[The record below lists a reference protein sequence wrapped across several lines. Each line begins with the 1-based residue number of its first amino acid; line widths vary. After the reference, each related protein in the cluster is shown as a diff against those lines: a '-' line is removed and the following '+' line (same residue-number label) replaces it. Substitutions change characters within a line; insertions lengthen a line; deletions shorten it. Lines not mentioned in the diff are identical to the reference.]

1 MQFNAR
7 WYGFSSPPPLPLEL
21 VEKTSPFW
29 LRYQE
34 RYVYPD
40 NQGNNGRQIIWGSFD
55 CSDKHDAMIKEDYFN
70 YVAFTQR
77 NTIYKNR
84 RGLDPQVKMFMD
96 QEHLRISPEWNL
108 PVPNEDAAFISL
120 SKYGK
125 AEVRLN
131 EKQILALNK
140 AWRWTENHFMPY
152 MGNSRIVS
160 LQEAVD
166 RLDLSSS
173 SGFPFNREFPLK
185 RDLFENDPDIIPW
198 LEQDWELLATDPM
211 WTTIATSS
219 LKEELRPE
227 EKIKLNSQ
235 RTFTAFAVDGT
246 VQGTRLFVDQ
256 NEKMY
261 AAHTVTSSSIGMS
274 PLKGNW
280 DKLHRKL
287 SVFKNG
293 YALDESQF
301 DSSLRRFLIL
311 GCASLR
317 WKFYSAEFKTPETMQ
332 RLKTYYRNIIS
343 TLVITPEGIMVMKKL
358 GMPSGCVNTVTDNT
372 LILHTMLAYAWI
384 LNAPEDMNNYQD
396 FNDHTAKALL
406 GDDNTWT
413 VSNDAH
419 VFFNGPSVI
428 ETWKTLGIT
437 TTTDSLEPR
446 IAEDLDFLSAHTV
459 FIKGCAVPLYSRDK
473 LMTSLL
479 FAPQKHITP
488 ATTLQRCTNL
498 LQIGWTDLP
507 FRQFCRELISWLI
520 AEYDHVLIDDPR
532 WIIAKS
538 GIFTDEMYY
547 ILFTGR
553 KSLFIDTQ
561 SYQETQERLKSLI
574 TDSRSVMS
582 TNAPPRKSTQSR
594 RSRRPRNR
602 GPKKGKS
609 NGPKPKPSSRNQQR
623 PRRRN
628 KPRNSIARNAQAETS
643 SKYMGGT
650 VIRNVK
656 RLSKPEPFSGD
667 ELIGTLMGSVAFAT
681 QGYVLNPGNPT
692 TFPWF
697 NKIAS
702 LYERYKFTMLEF
714 YYQHDVSQFN
724 AQGAAGL
731 VILSALYD
739 AAASPPTT
747 KQQIEVT
754 DPRVIC
760 MPNENSVL
768 MLANQGMHPVGEPK
782 FVRGASL
789 PGATD
794 IKTYDAGTLYAT
806 TQGMAGST
814 EVGELHV
821 RYKGFLYDRILDSS
835 AAQAPQNFSVSQLV
849 STVNLALTSGNSANL
864 AFANTT
870 PADGY
875 NNGLGLVNA
884 AGQMTLPAGNYMVQ
898 AQAIFV
904 FTGSGTSAVV
914 NVQKN
919 TAGVTATIPGEVFV
933 AAQRTQLTL
942 NDFSF
947 VTSNGTDYVNIATQA
962 NFTTGTCVVTGSV
975 MITAI

>member
-1 MQFNAR
+1 
-7 WYGFSSPPPLPLEL
+7 
-21 VEKTSPFW
+21 
-29 LRYQE
+29 
-34 RYVYPD
+34 
-40 NQGNNGRQIIWGSFD
+40 
-55 CSDKHDAMIKEDYFN
+55 MIKEAYFN
-70 YVAFTQR
+70 YVAFSRR

-84 RGLDPQVKMFMD
+84 RGLDPQVKIFMD
-96 QEHLRISPEWNL
+96 QEHIQLSPEWNL
-108 PVPNEDAAFISL
+108 PIPNEDAAFISL

-125 AEVRLN
+125 AEVRLD

-140 AWRWTENHFMPY
+140 AWSWTESHFMPY
-152 MGNSRIVS
+152 MGNSKIVS
-160 LQEAVD
+160 LKEAVD
-166 RLDLSSS
+166 RLDMSSS

-185 RDLFENDPDIIPW
+185 RDLFQNDPEIMDWLEND
-198 LEQDWELLATDPM
+198 WEVLATDPM

-246 VQGTRLFVDQ
+246 VQGTRLFVDKH
-256 NEKMY
+256 EKMY
-261 AAHTVTSSSIGMS
+261 AEHTVTSSSIGMS

-287 SVFKNG
+287 NVFKNG

-317 WKFYSAEFKTPETMQ
+317 WKFYAPEFKTPENFQ
-332 RLKTYYRNIIS
+332 RLITYYRNIIS

-384 LNAPEDMNNYQD
+384 MNAPVEYNTYHD

-413 VSNDAH
+413 VSDESH
-419 VFFNGPSVI
+419 VFFNGVSVI

-437 TTTDSLEPR
+437 TTTDSLKPR
-446 IAEDLDFLSAHTV
+446 VAADLDFLSAHTV

-507 FRQFCRELISWLI
+507 FRKFCRALIEWLLQ
-520 AEYDHVLIDDPR
+520 EYDHVLIDDPR

-553 KSLFIDTQ
+553 KSLFLDTQ
-561 SYQETQERLKSLI
+561 SYQETQERLISLI
-574 TDSRSVMS
+574 TDKQSVMS
-582 TNAPPRKSTQSR
+582 SKTPQKKQSRNPRK
-594 RSRRPRNR
+594 PRGR
-602 GPKKGKS
+602 GPKKGKFIGPR
-609 NGPKPKPSSRNQQR
+609 NQPKPKSQKRKGRGRGRNTGFR
-623 PRRRN
+623 
-628 KPRNSIARNAQAETS
+628 AQGNNQKSDTS
-643 SKYMGGT
+643 AKYGGSPMIT
-650 VIRNVK
+650 NVRK
-656 RLSKPEPFSGD
+656 ISKPEPFSGD
-667 ELIGTLMGSVAFAT
+667 ELIATMNGSVAFAT
-681 QGYVLNPGNPT
+681 NQFVLNPGNPT

-697 NKIAS
+697 SKIAS

-739 AAASPPTT
+739 AASAAPTT
-747 KQQIEVT
+747 KTQIEAT
-754 DPRVIC
+754 DPHVIC
-760 MPNENSVL
+760 MPNENCCL
-768 MLANQGMHPVGEPK
+768 KLATQGMHPVGEPK
-782 FVRGASL
+782 FVRGLNL

-806 TQGMAGST
+806 AQGMAAGT

-821 RYKGFLYDRILDSS
+821 RYKGLLYDRILDSS
-835 AAQAPQNFSVSQLV
+835 AAAAPQNFVVSQLISSV
-849 STVNLALTSGNSANL
+849 PLAPVTATPTNLP
-864 AFANTT
+864 FADVA
-870 PADGY
+870 PADGFV
-875 NNGLGLVNA
+875 NGLAAVNA
-884 AGQMTLPAGNYMVQ
+884 AGQITLPAGNYMLSVRTQFGYTGSSTISSANIQKNNANTTVNGAAVQ
-898 AQAIFV
+898 A
-904 FTGSGTSAVV
+904 S
-914 NVQKN
+914 
-919 TAGVTATIPGEVFV
+919 AGVGGLTQHISQSVFV
-933 AAQRTQLTL
+933 
-942 NDFSF
+942 SM
-947 VTSNGTDYVNIATQA
+947 NGTDFITV
-962 NFTTGTCVVTGSV
+962 VVTPNYSTGAV
-975 MITAI
+975 TIIGNMQIVAV

>member
-1 MQFNAR
+1 
-7 WYGFSSPPPLPLEL
+7 
-21 VEKTSPFW
+21 
-29 LRYQE
+29 
-34 RYVYPD
+34 
-40 NQGNNGRQIIWGSFD
+40 
-55 CSDKHDAMIKEDYFN
+55 
-70 YVAFTQR
+70 
-77 NTIYKNR
+77 
-84 RGLDPQVKMFMD
+84 MD
-96 QEHLRISPEWNL
+96 QERIHISPDWNL

-120 SKYGK
+120 AKYGK
-125 AEVRLN
+125 AEVRMN
-131 EKQILALNK
+131 ELQIRALNK

-160 LQEAVD
+160 LRDAVD
-166 RLDLSSS
+166 RLDMSSS
-173 SGFPFNREFPLK
+173 SGFPFNREFPTK
-185 RDLFENDPDIIPW
+185 RDLFDNDPEIMDW
-198 LEQDWELLATDPM
+198 LEDDWQSLATDPM

-227 EKIKLNSQ
+227 DKIKLNSQ

-287 SVFKNG
+287 NVFKNG

-317 WKFYSAEFKTPETMQ
+317 WKFYAPEFKTEETLQ
-332 RLKTYYRNIIS
+332 RLVTYYRNIIS

-384 LNAPEDMNNYQD
+384 INAPHDMNNYKD

-413 VSNDAH
+413 VSDDAH
-419 VFFNGPSVI
+419 VFFNGVSVI

-437 TTTDSLEPR
+437 TTTDSLKPR
-446 IAEDLDFLSAHTV
+446 LAADLDFLSAHTV
-459 FIKGCAVPLYSRDK
+459 FVKGCAVPLYSRDK

-479 FAPQKHITP
+479 YAPQKHITP

-507 FRQFCRELISWLI
+507 FRKFCRELISWLLT
-520 AEYDHVLIDDPR
+520 EYDHVLIDDPR

-553 KSLFIDTQ
+553 KSLFIETQ
-561 SYQETQERLKSLI
+561 SYQDVQERSESLI
-574 TDSRSVMS
+574 TDKISVMS
-582 TNAPPRKSTQSR
+582 TNTPQKRQRKAR
-594 RSRRPRNR
+594 KPGAR
-602 GPKKGKS
+602 GPQKGKS
-609 NGPKPKPSSRNQQR
+609 NGQKSQKPQTRRKKNPNSRG
-623 PRRRN
+623 RR
-628 KPRNSIARNAQAETS
+628 KRNSVAHNGQTDTS
-643 SKYMGGT
+643 SKYMGGN
-650 VIRNVK
+650 VVRNTK
-656 RLSKPEPFSGD
+656 KLSRPEPFSGD
-667 ELIGTLMGSVAFAT
+667 ELIATLNGSIAFAT
-681 QGYVLNPGNPT
+681 TGFVLNPGNPT

-714 YYQHDVSQFN
+714 YFQHDVSQFN
-724 AQGAAGL
+724 TQGASGL
-731 VILSALYD
+731 VLLSALYD
-739 AAASPPTT
+739 AASAAPQT
-747 KQQIEVT
+747 KQQIEAT

-768 MLANQGMHPVGEPK
+768 SLAPQGMHPIGTPK
-782 FVRGASL
+782 FVRGAAL

-794 IKTYDAGTLYAT
+794 IKTYDAGTLYAS
-806 TQGMAGST
+806 TQGMALDNK

-835 AAQAPQNFSVSQLV
+835 AAQAPQNFSVSQLIS
-849 STVNLALTSGNSANL
+849 STAISPATGVGASLPFAHTAAASGYVNGLSVV
-864 AFANTT
+864 
-870 PADGY
+870 
-875 NNGLGLVNA
+875 NNGGLI
-884 AGQMTLPAGNYMVQ
+884 TLPAGNYMVQ
-898 AQAIFV
+898 VQAQFL
-904 FTGSGTSAVV
+904 FSG
-914 NVQKN
+914 
-919 TAGVTATIPGEVFV
+919 AGVTTVIDIRKNLNSILPITPYETFASGS
-933 AAQRTQLTL
+933 RTYVSM
-942 NDFSF
+942 NDFTYIS
-947 VTSNGTDYVNIATQA
+947 SNGTDYVDVSVQG
-962 NFTTGTCVVTGSV
+962 NFTSGALSVTGSL